1 MCPLVESQAVPSEIP
16 SLSSKAVATAAQKKP
31 LFVALNSR
39 SAIVLYVPTPQ
50 ITRLDT
56 GKRALSESCTKIGDV
71 PKSPGSFILAALV
84 PSVGTITLQ
93 IELRSERSH
102 ERPTIRALPTDP

>member
-56 GKRALSESCTKIGDV
+56 GKRRLVRELHENRRRTQVPRFLHIG
-71 PKSPGSFILAALV
+71 SPGAVGRHNHTPNRVAFGAV
-84 PSVGTITLQ
+84 P
-93 IELRSERSH
+93 
-102 ERPTIRALPTDP
+102 